1 MYIILQNVH
10 CVNTYAKI
18 GKNPAETGIVQSGL
32 LYFLLFGDGKAS
44 HGFF

>member
-10 CVNTYAKI
+10 GVNIYAKN
-18 GKNPAETGIVQSGL
+18 GRNCAENGIVQSGL